1 MAIFHCAVK
10 NISRSEGRSIVACAA
25 YRSGERLRCHTYGKE
40 QDYTKKSGIEFT
52 AIFGP
57 DKCDEKLKDRQTLW
71 NEVEK
76 SELKKDG
83 SIKIT
88 ARLAKEFEIALPFE
102 INEQQRQSLITDI
115 CTALIDRYKV
125 MVDAAIHAPHIG
137 GGSDHRNYHAHIL
150 LTTRYAESNGLGKKN
165 RNFNDNGVNETNWLR
180 EMVATKINNY
190 LEAAGFLNR
199 VNHLS
204 YASQNL
210 NLEPTIHEGVDATY
224 AKRRDK
230 INLDVVNK
238 NIEITQRNKKKAL
251 LDIEIRSSKKR
262 IYDLKKQ
269 IKELKDLE
277 NDSKNN
283 FDIEKLEQGI
293 HTLND
298 EHTHRYQE
306 AIKIIQAYE
315 QKKEKL
321 LNIYSYEVEE
331 LSNKQKDPDFG
342 KLHFDYYERLKKE
355 KEHEYYRGMDRYLL
369 DHPVKDAF
377 NQAQESL
384 YKLYEIGEDP
394 NPQPKKKSF
403 RQKVLSWFV
412 QEEIEE
418 LRTLQDMIDD
428 HHRNLAQLEIYYQ
441 EVEEIEVER
450 EERRLA
456 QEQIEKEERLAERRV
471 ENRRLEMEKRHEM
484 RRSNSSE
491 LKESKVNTIDE
502 NNFEI

>member
-83 SIKIT
+83 SIKTT

-102 INEQQRQSLITDI
+102 INEQQRQSLVTDI

-125 MVDAAIHAPHIG
+125 MIDAAIHAPHIG
-137 GGSDHRNYHAHIL
+137 GGSDYRNYHAHIL

-190 LEAAGFLNR
+190 LEAAGFLHR

-210 NLEPTIHEGVDATY
+210 DLEPTIHEGVDATY

-283 FDIEKLEQGI
+283 FDIEKLGQGI
-293 HTLND
+293 HTLID

-321 LNIYSYEVEE
+321 LNIYNYEVEE

-342 KLHFDYYERLKKE
+342 ELHFEYYERLKKE
-355 KEHEYYRGMDRYLL
+355 KEHEYYRGMDRYLR
-369 DHPVKDAF
+369 DNPVKDAF
-377 NQAQESL
+377 NLAQESL
-384 YKLYEIGEDP
+384 YKLYEVGEDP
-394 NPQPKKKSF
+394 NPQPKKKNF

-418 LRTLQDMIDD
+418 LRTLQDMMDD
-428 HHRNLAQLEIYYQ
+428 HYKNLAQLDIYYQ
-441 EVEEIEVER
+441 EVEEIEADR
-450 EERRLA
+450 EE
-456 QEQIEKEERLAERRV
+456 KRLAEERADK
-471 ENRRLEMEKRHEM
+471 EARLAEQRTQKRQLEIEKRHEKRM
-484 RRSNSSE
+484 FRSLDFQEN
-491 LKESKVNTIDE
+491 KKNGIYE